1 MHILGFYAEN
11 FKRIRVASIS
21 PSGNI
26 VQITGPNGA
35 GKTSVLDAVWACLE
49 WAAHTHVEPIR
60 AGAATGKIV
69 LQLGGDAVEMV
80 VTRTFKRKKDAET
93 GEEIKQTA
101 DITVETAAGARFSKP
116 QEILDSLLGA
126 LTMDPLA
133 FMEMKPAEQ
142 FAALRKF
149 VPGVDFDAIDRA
161 NKDDFA
167 RRTDL
172 NRDVKR
178 LRAQAEGIAVPSD
191 APAERVDVTAL
202 MAEIAAAGEHNT
214 NLEKRRAGRGKAAQ
228 EVETLV
234 MQAAD
239 AEARAAELRR
249 QADVEDSRAAEART
263 AAKEILAKLEA
274 AEPLPAPIDTYEL
287 QRRIAD
293 AERVNAAADARKR
306 KAEIVAEAEALAA
319 EADALTAAIEDRKT
333 GVQEIIAASA
343 MPVPGI
349 EFGDGFILLNGHPLA
364 QASHAEQLRSS
375 IAIAMAGNPKLKVMR
390 ITEGDKLDDRSMQI
404 VAEMAENHGF
414 QVFMEMVRGA
424 GPAAVV
430 IEDGEV
436 VSSALQAA
444 E

>member
-1 MHILGFYAEN
+1 MHILGIQIDD
-11 FKRIRVASIS
+11 FKRVRALRLSL
-21 PSGNI
+21 GNGI
-26 VQITGPNGA
+26 TQITGPNGA
-35 GKTSVLDAVWACLE
+35 GKTSVLDAIWACLE

-69 LQLGGDAVEMV
+69 LQLGGGAVEMV
-80 VTRTFKRKKDAET
+80 VTRTFKRKKDPET

-101 DITVETAAGARFSKP
+101 DITVETAAGARFSRG

-149 VPGVDFDAIDRA
+149 VPGVDFDAIDKA
-161 NKDDFA
+161 NKDDFT

-178 LRAQAEGIAVPSD
+178 LRAQAEGIAVPAD

-214 NLEKRRAGRGKAAQ
+214 TLEKRRAGREKAAQ
-228 EVETLV
+228 EAETLV
-234 MQAAD
+234 VQAAE

-249 QADVEDSRAAEART
+249 QADAEDSRAAESRAG
-263 AAKEILAKLEA
+263 AKAILEKLEA
-274 AEPLPAPIDTYEL
+274 AEPLPAPIDTAEL

-306 KAEIVAEAEALAA
+306 KAEIVAEAEKLAA

-364 QASHAEQLRSS
+364 QASHAEQLRAS

-404 VAEMAENHGF
+404 VAEMAEKHGF